1 METAM
6 LITLLVIGIVAGVLS
21 GLVGIGGGIILVPAL
36 VYFLKYSQ
44 HQAQGTSLGVLLL
57 PVVFLGF
64 YQYYIYCR
72 NAGTP
77 IDFRVIGL
85 LAAGFVIGGFFG
97 GKIAARLDTDLMKKI
112 FALILIYT
120 AIKLLGFDHALFR
133 WVKQLLGFGK

>member
-1 METAM
+1 M

-21 GLVGIGGGIILVPAL
+21 GLVGIGGGIILVPAM

-120 AIKLLGFDHALFR
+120 AIKLLGFDQALFR
-133 WVKQLLGFGK
+133 WMKQLLGFGK

>member
-1 METAM
+1 M

-21 GLVGIGGGIILVPAL
+21 GLVGIGGGIILVPAM

-120 AIKLLGFDHALFR
+120 AIKLLGFDQALFR